1 MNRKN
6 ETTIEEKRRN
16 VGASTIALLL
26 LLSGLALA
34 ASPPQ
39 KEKRYELRGVVKSVD
54 RPNRSATIKHEKVGD
69 YMGAMTMPFLIKDE
83 KALKEMRPGDQIK
96 ATLVV
101 TGDGGQW
108 LENVVIE
115 SKARAG
121 SGDKK

>member
-1 MNRKN
+1 MNCKN

-16 VGASTIALLL
+16 VGAATLTLL

-54 RPNRSATIKHEKVGD
+54 GPNRSATIKHEKVGD

-101 TGDGGQW
+101 TNDGGQW
-108 LENVVIE
+108 LENVVIT
-115 SKARAG
+115 SKAGAG